1 MGIRKTDRRCKRHS
15 EQAGFTLIE
24 LLIVV
29 ALIAILSTLVVPNVA
44 RYRHKAA
51 VGAAEAT
58 AHCLETGFANF
69 NPQSADPVERY
80 PLGISDQ
87 TSFINAANQ
96 VGCKMSSDPSRQP
109 VGWREICHW
118 TAICPNGTLVN
129 GLCPTSPD
137 FACPGGPPTEVSY
150 AMTLGVPGYGDTI
163 DISSN
168 QAMEVHT
175 SPTP

>member
-1 MGIRKTDRRCKRHS
+1 MQKK
-15 EQAGFTLIE
+15 QADSKSQQKGFTLVE

-29 ALIAILSTLVVPNVA
+29 ALIAILSTLVLPNVA

-51 VGAAEAT
+51 VGAAQAT

-69 NPQSADPVERY
+69 NPQSSDPVERY

-87 TSFINAANQ
+87 ASFINAANQ

-109 VGWREICHW
+109 VSWREICHW

-137 FACPGGPPTEVSY
+137 FACPGGPPVDVSY
-150 AMTLGVPGYGDTI
+150 AMRLGVPGYGDTI

-168 QAMEVHT
+168 QAMVVNT
-175 SPTP
+175 PPTP